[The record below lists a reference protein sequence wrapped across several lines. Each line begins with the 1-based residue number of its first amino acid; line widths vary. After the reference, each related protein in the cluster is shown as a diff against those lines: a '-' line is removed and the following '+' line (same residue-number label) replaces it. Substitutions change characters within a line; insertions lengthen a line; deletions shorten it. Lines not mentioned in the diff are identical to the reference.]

1 MRDDCGWRS
10 EMSFN
15 HVESLMVCGDEQGV
29 VTPIGA
35 VVTAATGV
43 KKFLTTLRA
52 IRTRKTLIS

>member
-43 KKFLTTLRA
+43 KKF
-52 IRTRKTLIS
+52 